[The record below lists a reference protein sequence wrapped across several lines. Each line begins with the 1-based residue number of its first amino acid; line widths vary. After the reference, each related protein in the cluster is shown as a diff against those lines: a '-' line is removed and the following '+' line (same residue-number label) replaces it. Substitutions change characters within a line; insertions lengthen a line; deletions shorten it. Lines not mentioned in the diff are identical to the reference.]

1 MNPVSLDTEQ
11 ERTNSERGIP
21 AIFQLIKN
29 GGWLIIGPE
38 NKSRRSVMEDY
49 KKAYRTIMEDHFPD
63 EMTIQFGKYRLR
75 YRKRTWRLRD
85 PESDEFIEKGLRYGE
100 NPGQEAA
107 LYELVNGNLILG
119 DCHFIDP
126 GFGLVSNI
134 TDEDMIQFGKH
145 PGKINLTDVDNALNI
160 LKYVMKKPAVTI
172 MKHNNPCGVA
182 YGETIA
188 EAYEKSNM
196 ADRIAAFGGCAAFN
210 RAIDRLTAEAISEN
224 YLEVVVAPEYEE
236 GTVEILAKAPNLRI
250 IRIGKIERLEEYR
263 ELRFVD
269 FKSLID
275 GGIIVQQSPVNAI
288 TGKDD
293 FRVAVAS
300 YKGREYRISRM
311 PTDGEYEDMIF
322 GWAVEQGVTSNSVIY
337 VKDGLTV
344 GIGTGEQDRVGV
356 AEIAIFKAYTKYA
369 DTLCFKAHRIPY
381 KILERETREGKRDPA
396 QKVAIDDQVAREK
409 GGLAGSIMVSDAFF
423 PFRDGVDVAIKEGV
437 TGIVQPGGAIR
448 DFESIE
454 ACNEA
459 DPPVT
464 MVFTG
469 QRAFRH

>member
-1 MNPVSLDTEQ
+1 
-11 ERTNSERGIP
+11 
-21 AIFQLIKN
+21 
-29 GGWLIIGPE
+29 
-38 NKSRRSVMEDY
+38 MEDY
-49 KKAYRTIMEDHFPD
+49 KKAYKTIMEDHFPD

-75 YRKRTWRLRD
+75 YRKRTWRLPD
-85 PESDEFIEKGLRYGE
+85 PESNQIIEKGLRYGE

-107 LYELVNGNLILG
+107 LFELINGNLILG
-119 DCHFIDP
+119 DCHFVGP

-134 TDEDMIQFGKH
+134 GDEGMIQFGKH

-160 LKYVMKKPAVTI
+160 LKYLMKKPAVTI

-182 YGETIA
+182 CGESIA

-196 ADRIAAFGGCAAFN
+196 SDRIAAFGGCAVFN
-210 RAIDRLTAEAISEN
+210 RPIDRITAAMIGEN
-224 YLEVVVAPEYEE
+224 YLEVIVAPEYEE
-236 GTVEILAKAPNLRI
+236 GTIELLAKAANLRI

-263 ELRFVD
+263 NLRFVD
-269 FKSLID
+269 FKSLMD
-275 GGIIVQQSPVNAI
+275 GGIIVQQSPINAI

-293 FRVAVAS
+293 FKPAVAS
-300 YKGREYRISRM
+300 YRGREHRISRM
-311 PTDGEYEDMIF
+311 PTDGEYDDMIF

-337 VKDGLTV
+337 VKDEVTV

-356 AEIAIFKAYTKYA
+356 AEIAIFKAYVKYA
-369 DTLCFKAHRIPY
+369 DALSFQAYRIPY
-381 KILERETREGKRDPA
+381 KILEREIREGKRDLD

-409 GGLAGSIMVSDAFF
+409 GGLAGSVMISDAFF

-437 TGIVQPGGAIR
+437 IGIVQPGGAIR

-469 QRAFRH
+469 QRAFKH